1 MTHSDT
7 TRPHP
12 DGNHPS
18 YDWTEAPRGLSGN
31 AADPA
36 RLAAA
41 MRHPAYPMTSA
52 YEPGWVLQN
61 SMGPI
66 PLWLLEGLAPLLD
79 LKPGQRVLD
88 LGCGMAITSI
98 FLAREFGVE
107 VWAADLWIDAEQN
120 CLRIDEAGLSDRVHP
135 IAAEAHRLPFEHGF
149 FDAVVSIDAYNYF
162 GTEIR
167 YLSYLAQFLREGGRI
182 GVVVP
187 GNAIDPD
194 EPHAVPLPADL
205 ADLADATGADWF
217 CFRSA
222 EWWRRHWSRTLCVDV
237 EHAEMVAG
245 GRDDWLRQ
253 GEAVTAYNERA
264 ADFLFNAD
272 LLASE
277 AGQSLGFARVVAR
290 RNGKPSLNFGP
301 GDFATRIA

>member
-1 MTHSDT
+1 MTNDDAK
-7 TRPHP
+7 RPLP
-12 DGNHPS
+12 GGEHPS
-18 YDWTEAPRGLSGN
+18 YSWTEAPRGLPGK

-36 RLAAA
+36 RLAAV
-41 MRHPAYPMTSA
+41 MQHPSYPLTSA

-88 LGCGMAITSI
+88 LGCGLAITSI

-120 CLRIDEAGLSDRVHP
+120 RLRIDEAGLTDRVHP
-135 IAAEAHRLPFEHGF
+135 IAADAHRLPFEHGF
-149 FDAVVSIDAYNYF
+149 FDAVVSIDAYHYF

-187 GNAIDPD
+187 GNEVDPD
-194 EPHAVPLPADL
+194 EVHAVPLPAG
-205 ADLADATGADWF
+205 LADATGADWF
-217 CFRSA
+217 SFRSA
-222 EWWRRHWSRTLCVDV
+222 EWWRRHWSRTRCIDV
-237 EHAEMVAG
+237 GHVGMVAG
-245 GRDDWLRQ
+245 GGEDWLRQ
-253 GEAVTAYNERA
+253 GEAVTAYGERA
-264 ADFLFNAD
+264 AEFLFDAD
-272 LLASE
+272 CSPATQGRCWASLK
-277 AGQSLGFARVVAR
+277 SLRGAMANPAFTSA
-290 RNGKPSLNFGP
+290 P
-301 GDFATRIA
+301 ATLPRA